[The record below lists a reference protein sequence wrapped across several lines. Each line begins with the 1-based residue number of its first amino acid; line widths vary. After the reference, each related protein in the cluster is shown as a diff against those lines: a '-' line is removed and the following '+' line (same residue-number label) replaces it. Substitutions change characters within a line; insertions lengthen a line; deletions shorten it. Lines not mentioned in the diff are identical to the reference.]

1 MNASNSDNVIGTSN
15 LLHIKVQDN
24 STFNTIIG
32 FQEITDTKSIV
43 IIDDKITDEKI
54 YVKKFH
60 LTKFSR
66 NN

>member
-1 MNASNSDNVIGTSN
+1 MNTSNSDNVIGTSN
-15 LLHIKVQDN
+15 LLRIKVQDN

-32 FQEITDTKSIV
+32 FQEVTDKKSIV

-60 LTKFSR
+60 LVKFSR

>member
-32 FQEITDTKSIV
+32 FQEVTDTKSIV
-43 IIDDKITDEKI
+43 IINDKITDEKI